1 MSRSKQTRASGSITE
16 APTEESFVQNKISLD
31 ELIDIVSLIDYP
43 LNLLSSFSGRAKYR
57 FEKFGEKKK
66 IIYQDILSIIELYR
80 SFMEKG
86 YFLILDE
93 RVVMRH
99 GLQDIQSKIL
109 SKSQLEK
116 IIDGSKDAFEI
127 YKNCLPEQQKLVIG
141 MLTRKIA
148 NGHDPVDMNLVDSI
162 SRHSKVIILQNA
174 EDAKSLFSKDGD
186 EN

>member
-1 MSRSKQTRASGSITE
+1 
-16 APTEESFVQNKISLD
+16 
-31 ELIDIVSLIDYP
+31 
-43 LNLLSSFSGRAKYR
+43 
-57 FEKFGEKKK
+57 
-66 IIYQDILSIIELYR
+66 
-80 SFMEKG
+80 MEKG

-116 IIDGSKDAFEI
+116 IIDGSRDAFEI

-148 NGHDPVDMNLVDSI
+148 NNHDAVDMNLVDSI
-162 SRHSKVIILQNA
+162 SRYSKVNILQNA
-174 EDAKSLFSKDGD
+174 EDAKSLFSRDGD